1 VYNKHKYIILITY
14 KGVKQYE
21 HLFIFNLQSTIKN
34 KEFNESQISYSNRRN
49 KKFVL
54 ELKIPSTWGD
64 INAKQKCTQLKYK
77 KGIFLIEYPIQ
88 QVDNSLSD

>member
-1 VYNKHKYIILITY
+1 VKY

-21 HLFIFNLQSTIKN
+21 HRFAFTLQSTIKN

-49 KKFVL
+49 KKFNL
-54 ELKIPSTWGD
+54 EIKIPSTWGD
-64 INAKQKCTQLKYK
+64 IKTNQKCTKLIYK